1 MVDVEQDIFK
11 LKHFPRL
18 SKVTLLKQT
27 MTTQELFEDS
37 NLIQRACLQCFPTP
51 DFWLADFPLSNSH
64 ILWSVMLLKGASTI

>member
-1 MVDVEQDIFK
+1 MVDVEQDILK

-37 NLIQRACLQCFPTP
+37 NLIQRACLQCFPT
-51 DFWLADFPLSNSH
+51 ADF
-64 ILWSVMLLKGASTI
+64 

>member
-27 MTTQELFEDS
+27 MATQELFEDS

-51 DFWLADFPLSNSH
+51 DF
-64 ILWSVMLLKGASTI
+64 